1 MENTHL
7 TMLEDDLVDL
17 KRMLEDAVSDQER
30 AHFRRL
36 IGNTEA
42 EIRSIRKRSR
52 TGLDPR
58 KVSTYALAF

>member
-7 TMLEDDLVDL
+7 TMLEDDLADL
-17 KRMLEDAVSDQER
+17 NRMAADAPNEFDRDHYLKLAKDV
-30 AHFRRL
+30 AL
-36 IGNTEA
+36 

-58 KVSTYALAF
+58 KVSALALSF